1 MPLINEKSS
10 IEILKT
16 LIGFDTTSRNSNL
29 ALIDAVES
37 LFEHYGLH
45 VVVDYD
51 ETGNKANLFA
61 STGPLDQ
68 NGILLS
74 GHTDVVPAG
83 DSKWDSDPFVADE
96 RNGRLYGRGAAD
108 MKGFVACAIRILC
121 QASQQKLSIPLHLCL
136 SFDEEIGCIGVRNIL
151 PKLPTMI
158 KPPRFCLIGEPT
170 SMQIAIGHKGKA
182 VYQARCRG
190 ENGHSSMAPNYRNA
204 IHVATQVVTS
214 LVESQ
219 NELAN
224 NGQRDNDYDI
234 PYSTI
239 HVGKIGGGTA
249 LNVVADTCTVD
260 YEIRHIAEDS
270 IETINDIIHTN
281 LQKYAHSE
289 HADVVYMNA
298 YPGLST
304 SPKHPELTF
313 LKSILSEDT
322 SVGKI
327 SFGTEGGLFSQ
338 TFDSPIFVCGPGS
351 MEQGHKPNEYIEI
364 SELNKCDA
372 FLERLLAQLV

>member
-1 MPLINEKSS
+1 MSLADKQSS

-29 ALIDAVES
+29 ALIEAVE
-37 LFEHYGLH
+37 LFLKNHGIF
-45 VVVDYD
+45 VVVDYNED
-51 ETGNKANLFA
+51 GKKANLFA

-83 DSKWDSDPFVADE
+83 DNNWDSDPFIADE
-96 RNGRLYGRGAAD
+96 RNGRIYGRGAAD

-224 NGQRDNDYDI
+224 NGQRDSDYDI

-239 HVGKIGGGTA
+239 HVGKISGGTA

-281 LQKYAHSE
+281 LQKQAYSEYA
-289 HADVVYMNA
+289 DIVYMNA

-304 SPKHPELTF
+304 SPKHPELAF
-313 LKSILSEDT
+313 LKSLLSEDT

-351 MEQGHKPNEYIEI
+351 MEQGHKPNEYIEV
-364 SELNKCDA
+364 SEMNKCDA